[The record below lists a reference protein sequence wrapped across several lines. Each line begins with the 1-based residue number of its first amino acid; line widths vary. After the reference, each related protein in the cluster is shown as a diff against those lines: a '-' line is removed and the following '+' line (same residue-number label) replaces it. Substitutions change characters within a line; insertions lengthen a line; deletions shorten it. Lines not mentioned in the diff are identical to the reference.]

1 METEEKSNI
10 IEFPLQR
17 RMKDISLE
25 TFFKKSNEYDDCVAL
40 ARYCIDMITHFVH
53 TQDFVDNFKFD
64 PEKDP
69 QQHSD
74 LFVILNLLVASFL
87 RNADIR
93 HVLQDDLD
101 EILEKIQILESE
113 NFDPTK
119 IE

>member
-1 METEEKSNI
+1 METEQKSNVI
-10 IEFPLQR
+10 PFPLEK

-25 TFFKKSNEYDDCVAL
+25 DFFKKSNEYDDCVEL
-40 ARYCIDMITHFVH
+40 ARYCIEMITHFVH
-53 TQDFVDNFKFD
+53 TQEFVENFKFD
-64 PEKDP
+64 EENP
-69 QQHSD
+69 QQHAD

-93 HVLQDDLD
+93 HILQDDLN
-101 EILEKIQILESE
+101 ELLEKIQILESE